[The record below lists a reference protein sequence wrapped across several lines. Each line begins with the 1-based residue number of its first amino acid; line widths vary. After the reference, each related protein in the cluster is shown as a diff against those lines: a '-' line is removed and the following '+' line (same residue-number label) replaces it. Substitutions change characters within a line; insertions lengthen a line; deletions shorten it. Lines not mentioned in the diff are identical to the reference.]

1 MSPHCCLLP
10 LRVQE
15 TPWRGLERQAGAGHC
30 SETMLLAWVI
40 DREIC
45 QLAAGLPPYC
55 PHSPRSGTVPLA
67 GTCWRAW
74 SSPALL
80 RDPLT
85 WKLLVYMDS
94 SRSKRWEQQ
103 REQQGSLYLSKLLP
117 HTSVSSSSNTLE
129 QRILPMAGPPCR
141 VPQISVPSRCCIVCH
156 GRAPMGTAPLS
167 FSALPEHFAVSCV
180 SGLPP

>member
-15 TPWRGLERQAGAGHC
+15 TPRRGLERQAGAGHC

-45 QLAAGLPPYC
+45 QLAAGPPPHC

-74 SSPALL
+74 RSPALL

-85 WKLLVYMDS
+85 WIHGQLLLQAAGTTEGTTGLPLS
-94 SRSKRWEQQ
+94 QQ
-103 REQQGSLYLSKLLP
+103 AAATY
-117 HTSVSSSSNTLE
+117 
-129 QRILPMAGPPCR
+129 
-141 VPQISVPSRCCIVCH
+141 ISVLIQQHPRAGNAPN
-156 GRAPMGTAPLS
+156 GRSPMQGPTDL
-167 FSALPEHFAVSCV
+167 SALQVLHC
-180 SGLPP
+180 LPWESTHGHSSTQLLCSS